1 MNHAESVKS
10 VFKYPG
16 KRVLRRASA
25 LIVLSSRRQTGSAPH
40 MYVQNFISG
49 LILGL
54 LLGVLFCYVALRFL
68 SRQRI
73 QGRQQEID
81 RLTDDFQELFRQI
94 DSDKNQN

>member
-1 MNHAESVKS
+1 
-10 VFKYPG
+10 
-16 KRVLRRASA
+16 
-25 LIVLSSRRQTGSAPH
+25 
-40 MYVQNFISG
+40 MYVQNFMSG

-68 SRQRI
+68 SRQST

-81 RLTDDFQELFRQI
+81 RLTDDFQGLFRQI

>member
-1 MNHAESVKS
+1 MSTQV
-10 VFKYPG
+10 
-16 KRVLRRASA
+16 
-25 LIVLSSRRQTGSAPH
+25 
-40 MYVQNFISG
+40 FISG

-73 QGRQQEID
+73 QGRRREVD

-94 DSDKNQN
+94 DRDKNQSS

>member
-1 MNHAESVKS
+1 
-10 VFKYPG
+10 
-16 KRVLRRASA
+16 
-25 LIVLSSRRQTGSAPH
+25 

-68 SRQRI
+68 SRQRV

-94 DSDKNQN
+94 DSDKNQSS